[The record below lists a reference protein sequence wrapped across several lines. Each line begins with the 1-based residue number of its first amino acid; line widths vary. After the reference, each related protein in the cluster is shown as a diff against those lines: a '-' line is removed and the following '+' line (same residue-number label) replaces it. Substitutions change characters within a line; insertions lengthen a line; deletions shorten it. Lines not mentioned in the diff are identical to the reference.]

1 MVIKVKVNKIIDKL
15 KEYNLFIEG
24 ECDLDI
30 SYISYNSQDVR
41 EDTLFVCKGVMFKE
55 EYLKDAIKS
64 GAIIYVSEKK
74 YDVDI
79 PCILVNDIRKALG
92 IISGVFYPDNLFKI
106 GITGT
111 KGKTTT
117 NHFIN
122 HILEEYLGFK
132 PGIIATH
139 YLYTGKEE
147 GAHDLTT
154 PESLELHKYLNE
166 MTDSN
171 LKYVSME
178 ASSQSVLHSRIY
190 GMHFDIG
197 VFLNISEDHISPL
210 EHKDFDDYFGCK
222 LEFLTMCDKVIVF
235 NGTDYYDRVMQTVN
249 DKEVITFGFSNAD
262 YTIKNIVCNSF
273 LSFDVEHN
281 EKVRSYSIPMLGRFN
296 VINACAA
303 IVIAD
308 LLNIDN
314 GSIQRGLTKTYV
326 EGRMNVIKNDICP
339 IIIDYAHNGLSAEAL
354 YKSLKEDFPDR
365 KIKTLFGCPGN
376 KGFNRRR
383 EMGMMA
389 GLYADYVYLTAEDPG
404 NSTVE
409 EIAKDIIKYISEY
422 HNNYEVIEKREDAI
436 KKAISE
442 LKKEDVLVLLGK
454 GDEEFQVIGNDFIPY
469 DTDKV
474 IVERELSK
482 IKEM

>member
-1 MVIKVKVNKIIDKL
+1 MKLTKIVEKL
-15 KEYNLFIEG
+15 KEYDLFIEG
-24 ECDLDI
+24 AYNLDI
-30 SYISYNSQDVR
+30 DYISYDSRDIKKN
-41 EDTLFVCKGVMFKE
+41 TLFICKGTLFKE
-55 EYLKDAIKS
+55 EYLKSAIDN
-64 GAIIYVSEKK
+64 GAVCYVSEKK
-74 YDVDI
+74 YDVDF
-79 PCILVNDIRKALG
+79 PCIVVSDIRKAMAVIAG
-92 IISGVFYPDNLFKI
+92 TFYPDNLFKI
-106 GITGT
+106 AITGT

-117 NHFIN
+117 NHFIH

-154 PESLELHKYLNE
+154 PESLELHKYLKD
-166 MTDSN
+166 MSDSN

-178 ASSQSVLHSRIY
+178 ASSQSVFHSRIY

-222 LEFLTMCDKVIVF
+222 LKFLTMCDKVIVF
-235 NGTDYYDRVMQTVN
+235 NGTDYYDRVIEAVKG
-249 DKEVITFGFSNAD
+249 KEVITFGFSNAD
-262 YTIKNIVCNSF
+262 YIIKNITHDSY
-273 LSFDVEHN
+273 LSFEVEHN
-281 EKVRSYSIPMLGRFN
+281 GKANFYSIPMHGRFN
-296 VINACAA
+296 IINATAA

-308 LLNIDN
+308 ILDVDN
-314 GSIQRGLTKTYV
+314 GSINRGLTKTYV
-326 EGRMNVIKNDICP
+326 EGRMNVIENDICP
-339 IIIDYAHNGLSAEAL
+339 IIVDYAHNGLSAEAL
-354 YKSLKEDFPDR
+354 YKSLKEDFPNR

-376 KGFNRRR
+376 KGINRRR

-389 GLYADYVYLTAEDPG
+389 GLYADYVYITAEDPG

-409 EIAKDIIKYISEY
+409 EIANDIIKYISEY

-436 KKAISE
+436 HKAISE
-442 LKKEDVLVLLGK
+442 LTKDDVLVLLGK

-469 DTDKV
+469 ETDKV
-474 IVERELSK
+474 VVEKELKK
-482 IKEM
+482 IKENV